1 VQCDSDARQVKVNY
15 GPLSKKISKT
25 FSFDK
30 VFGMYSTQQEVFDS
44 VVRPIVDET
53 LEGFNCTI
61 FAYGQTGTGKTHTM
75 EGNISSEEDAGIVPR
90 SVRAILEKLEA
101 SGAEFTIRV
110 SFLELYNEEL
120 QVYNIIDNKYDFI
133 FNICIIFRICL
144 LKVSPLTTRIA

>member
-1 VQCDSDARQVKVNY
+1 
-15 GPLSKKISKT
+15 
-25 FSFDK
+25 
-30 VFGMYSTQQEVFDS
+30 MYSTQQEVFDS